1 MKWIFARRIWMVTVI
16 ALWLSPMAWAATQ
29 KRSSS
34 TVTARAAILSD
45 ARNAKRLYGKNVN
58 TRVPPAST
66 TKVMTA
72 LLVLE
77 RLSLTDVVTVPEIA
91 TRAQPSKIN
100 LQTGERYRVAD
111 LLYALLLNSANDAS
125 IVLARAV
132 AGSEWE
138 FARLMN
144 VRAKQLGAKNTHFAN
159 SNGLPTPS
167 EKQYTTPYDMY
178 LIFRAALQY
187 DFFQEALNYKYK
199 TIQTIEGRTI
209 ALKSH
214 NRMLF
219 TDWGNRIFGKTGYTR
234 AAKSCFVGYV
244 KNGKSTL
251 IIGVFGCTK
260 RWEDIRLIL
269 RKFGGVLL

>member
-1 MKWIFARRIWMVTVI
+1 MKGVLNRRLWAVILMVLLI
-16 ALWLSPMAWAATQ
+16 SPAAWAAT

-45 ARNAKRLYGKNVN
+45 STNAKRLYGKNVN
-58 TRVPPAST
+58 LRVPPAST

-77 RLSLTDVVTVPEIA
+77 RLSLTDVVTVTEAA

-100 LQTGERYRVAD
+100 LQAGERYKVED

-125 IVLARAV
+125 IVLAQAV
-132 AGSEWE
+132 AGTEWE

-144 VRAKQLGAKNTHFAN
+144 ARAKQLGAKNTHFAN
-159 SNGLPTPS
+159 SNGLPTRS
-167 EKQYTTPYDMY
+167 EAQYTTPYDMY
-178 LIFRAALQY
+178 LIFRAALKY
-187 DFFQEALNYKYK
+187 DFFQEAISYRYK
-199 TIQTIEGRTI
+199 TIQSLGGRTI

-214 NRMLF
+214 NRLLF
-219 TDWGNRIFGKTGYTR
+219 TDWGKRIYGKTGYTR
-234 AAKSCFVGYV
+234 AAKACFVGYV
-244 KNGKSTL
+244 KNGKRTL

-260 RWEDIRLIL
+260 RWEDVRLIL
-269 RKFGGVLL
+269 RRFGGIPL